1 VSGKREKLK
10 RRAQK
15 LVLDRA
21 RWLEA
26 NEGMSRETASAQA
39 LSEMTGVPL
48 GDCFAWVEQYGK
60 KDPKAWCAPVPA

>member
-1 VSGKREKLK
+1 MSGKREKLK

-15 LVLDRA
+15 LVLARA
-21 RWLEA
+21 RHLEA
-26 NEGMSRETASAQA
+26 SENMSREAASAQA

-48 GDCFAWVEQYGK
+48 GDCFAWVEQYGR

>member
-1 VSGKREKLK
+1 MSGKCEKLK

-15 LVLDRA
+15 WVLGRA

-26 NEGMSRETASAQA
+26 NEGMSREAASAQA

-48 GDCFAWVEQYGK
+48 GDCFVWVEQYGR
-60 KDPKAWCAPVPA
+60 KDPKSWCAPVPA

>member
-15 LVLDRA
+15 HVLARA
-21 RWLEA
+21 RHLEA
-26 NEGMSRETASAQA
+26 NEGMSREAAAAQA

-48 GDCFAWVEQYGK
+48 GDCFAWVEQYARQN
-60 KDPKAWCAPVPA
+60 PKAWCAPVPA